1 MKPYSANESLHMTN
15 RLADVFCYCPRC
27 GAGCDTPGKNPF
39 HCDSCDF
46 TYFFGPTVAVGAIV
60 TDKDGQVL
68 FLRRARDPGKGK
80 LGLPGGFVDAGEGT
94 EDALT
99 REVLEEVNLRVMRLE
114 YLASF
119 PNEYIYRGIALPV
132 TDVFYVCHVD
142 SLNVLQAA
150 QDEVEGLLFCHPTAT
165 ELNSMAFESNRLA
178 LEKFLLNR
186 RN

>member
-1 MKPYSANESLHMTN
+1 MTI
-15 RLADVFCYCPRC
+15 RLADVYLFCPRC
-27 GAGCDTPGKNPF
+27 AAACETPGKNPF
-39 HCDSCDF
+39 HCNRCEF
-46 TYFFGPTVAVGAIV
+46 TYYFGPTVAVGAIV

-99 REVLEEVNLRVMRLE
+99 REVLEEVNLNVIRME

-119 PNEYIYRGIALPV
+119 PNEYNYRGITLPV

-150 QDEVEGLLFCHPTAT
+150 QDEVEGLLFCHPTDT
-165 ELNSMAFESNRLA
+165 ELNNMAFESNRLA
-178 LEKFLLNR
+178 LQRFLLNR
-186 RN
+186 RD